1 MSMDQNNHLFNFLL
15 RVADTNLITAQRLSE
30 WTGHGP
36 FLEEDLALTNISL
49 DLLGTARSIYDYASK
64 VEGKNRTEDDLAFL
78 RGERDFF
85 NPLIC
90 ELPKGDYAF
99 TIARQFF
106 LDAFQVPFYTE
117 LLKSKDET
125 VSGIAAKALKES
137 TYHLRHTSSWVE
149 RFGLGT
155 QESHTRLQEAVNELW
170 RFTDDI
176 LTFHEGYEYL
186 VNEGLTPDL
195 ASIKQS
201 WKTKVDAVFLI
212 AEINIP
218 ENAFMQHGSL
228 KGVHTEHLGY
238 LLTEMQYLQRTYP
251 GARW

>member
-1 MSMDQNNHLFNFLL
+1 MDQNNHLFNFLL

>member
-15 RVADTNLITAQRLSE
+15 RVADSNLITAQRLSE

>member
-201 WKTKVDAVFLI
+201 WKNKVDAVFLI